1 MVGRMFLCVHLHT
14 QDCPVTRDEMMAAVS
29 WMSSVVTPLK
39 PLCDFSTVEAAI
51 NATLKSKDQ
60 LSADQMKTRMMEAF
74 REESVRAKGRVL
86 IKSYSLDKIIHFNF
100 FAKFSS
106 SCVQIPDVLYT
117 CIYLMYCTYC
127 KYTCTVNLQHF

>member
-1 MVGRMFLCVHLHT
+1 MFLCVHLHT

-60 LSADQMKTRMMEAF
+60 LTADQMKTRMMEAF
-74 REESVRAKGRVL
+74 REQSVRAKGRGLV
-86 IKSYSLDKIIHFNF
+86 KSNILLSLPNCLL
-100 FAKFSS
+100 S
-106 SCVQIPDVLYT
+106 VYR
-117 CIYLMYCTYC
+117 YLMYIIIYMYICNVVY
-127 KYTCTVNLQHF
+127 LL

>member
-1 MVGRMFLCVHLHT
+1 MFLCVHLHT
-14 QDCPVTRDEMMAAVS
+14 QDCPVTRDEIMAIVS

-60 LSADQMKTRMMEAF
+60 LSAHQMKTRMMEAF

-86 IKSYSLDKIIHFNF
+86 IKSYILISLPN
-100 FAKFSS
+100 
-106 SCVQIPDVLYT
+106 CLLGVYR
-117 CIYLMYCTYC
+117 YLMYYVHVCTKC
-127 KYTCTVNLQHF
+127 CRHAQQHEGPTEDSGCHGEGTHL

>member
-39 PLCDFSTVEAAI
+39 PLCDFSTVEVAI

-60 LSADQMKTRMMEAF
+60 LTADQMKTRMMEAF
-74 REESVRAKGRVL
+74 REQSVRAKGRGLV
-86 IKSYSLDKIIHFNF
+86 KSNILVSLPNCLL
-100 FAKFSS
+100 S
-106 SCVQIPDVLYT
+106 VYR
-117 CIYLMYCTYC
+117 YLMYIIIYMYICNVVY
-127 KYTCTVNLQHF
+127 LL

>member
-1 MVGRMFLCVHLHT
+1 MCNRCNFGLLFFVSISMVGRMFLCVHLHT

-60 LSADQMKTRMMEAF
+60 LTADQMKTRMMEAF
-74 REESVRAKGRVL
+74 REQSVRAKGRGLV
-86 IKSYSLDKIIHFNF
+86 KSNILVSLPNCLL
-100 FAKFSS
+100 S
-106 SCVQIPDVLYT
+106 VYR
-117 CIYLMYCTYC
+117 YLMYIIIYMYICNVVY
-127 KYTCTVNLQHF
+127 LL